1 MANLSKYRLGTTVPM
16 AVSLI
21 DSGVSLSW
29 SDVEILQLC
38 VYSEA
43 QKAFAGYCPF
53 EVSGEDATK
62 LLCSFP
68 AKQQAFVGDYRLVAQ
83 LKYNDNEATY
93 DALAFTLVGKT
104 EEVEDVS
111 TNPETVEVGIT
122 ISTLPSSTITEILN
136 ACIKATSDAKAQ
148 TEAASEAEALRVQA
162 EQARVTAEN
171 ARVEAERL
179 RAQAETARVIAETA
193 RVNAESARAEAER
206 LRAQAET
213 ARANAETSRAEAEAL
228 RVQAEQARVT
238 AENARVTA
246 ETARVIAERLRAQA
260 ETARANAETSRAE
273 AEALR
278 VQAEQAR
285 VTAENARVTAETARA
300 EAERLRAQAETQ
312 RESDCQTAINEMKET
327 INAMSLGLF
336 TVTCEDGD
344 LYLIT
349 NGAGSAI
356 KGADITD
363 DNVLEITIDA

>member
-29 SDVEILQLC
+29 PDVEILQLC

-104 EEVEDVS
+104 EDVEDVS

-136 ACIKATSDAKAQ
+136 ACIKATADAKAQ
-148 TEAASEAEALRVQA
+148 TEAAS
-162 EQARVTAEN
+162 
-171 ARVEAERL
+171 
-179 RAQAETARVIAETA
+179 
-193 RVNAESARAEAER
+193 
-206 LRAQAET
+206 
-213 ARANAETSRAEAEAL
+213 
-228 RVQAEQARVT
+228 
-238 AENARVTA
+238 
-246 ETARVIAERLRAQA
+246 
-260 ETARANAETSRAE
+260 E

>member
-213 ARANAETSRAEAEAL
+213 
-228 RVQAEQARVT
+228 
-238 AENARVTA
+238 
-246 ETARVIAERLRAQA
+246 
-260 ETARANAETSRAE
+260 
-273 AEALR
+273 
-278 VQAEQAR
+278 
-285 VTAENARVTAETARA
+285 
-300 EAERLRAQAETQ
+300 Q